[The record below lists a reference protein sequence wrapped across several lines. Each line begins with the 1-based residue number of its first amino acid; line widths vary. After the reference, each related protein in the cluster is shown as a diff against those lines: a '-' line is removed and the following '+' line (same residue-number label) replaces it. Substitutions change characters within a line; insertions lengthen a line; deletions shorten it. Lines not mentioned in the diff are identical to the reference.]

1 MSRQKTRRFEETFKA
16 RNVIEET
23 KPHYHQM
30 KGNWNRDF
38 FGNDAPI
45 TLEIGCG
52 KGEYSLGLA
61 RINPDK
67 NFIGVDIKGD
77 RLWKGS
83 KLAMEENLNNVGFL
97 RALVQQ
103 IDDFFEPNEVECIW
117 ITFPDPRP
125 RDRDIK
131 RRLTSPRFLEHYKSL
146 LKPGGMVYFK
156 TDSTSLFEYTLEVLS
171 QREDVQDLAYTFNL
185 YESEYMDEHH
195 GIKTKF
201 EQKFHDLGEDI
212 KYLKFRFIQ

>member
-1 MSRQKTRRFEETFKA
+1 MGRQKTRRFEETFKA

-30 KGNWNRDF
+30 KGKWNKDF
-38 FGNDAPI
+38 FGNDQPI

-52 KGEYSLGLA
+52 KGEYSVGLA
-61 RINPDK
+61 KIYPER

-77 RLWKGS
+77 RLWAGS
-83 KLAMEENLNNVGFL
+83 RRATEGNLSNVCFL
-97 RALVQQ
+97 RAQVQH
-103 IDDFFEPNEVECIW
+103 IEDFFEPNEVSCIW

-131 RRLTSPRFLEHYKSL
+131 RRLTNPRFLEYYKTL

-156 TDSTSLFEYTLEVLS
+156 TDNTPLFEYTLEVL
-171 QREDVQDLAYTFNL
+171 RERSDILDLEHTFNL

-212 KYLKFRFIQ
+212 KYLKFRFDQ